1 MLWSLTRQHTQSE
14 QTCIP
19 SHTQMGS
26 LDTAGPSQFGPDSQ
40 QPSSNGFGGFPLPSS
55 SSPFFDAQQT
65 SMADIFPSQ
74 SAALLQPATS
84 QAPSNSISHWPSASG
99 TASGTL
105 PHQFSDQDRMLQV
118 CRCDICLFCFCCV
131 VHFLIIDTQCTQ
143 IHKQLVMN
151 EAHVCSL

>member
-1 MLWSLTRQHTQSE
+1 MIMHDLSPSIHALVIEQAAMHALVIEQCHT
-14 QTCIP
+14 P
-19 SHTQMGS
+19 MGS
-26 LDTAGPSQFGPDSQ
+26 LDPAGPSQFGPDSQ

-84 QAPSNSISHWPSASG
+84 QAPSNSISLWPSASG
-99 TASGTL
+99 TASGSL

-118 CRCDICLFCFCCV
+118 CTYDIV
-131 VHFLIIDTQCTQ
+131 
-143 IHKQLVMN
+143 N
-151 EAHVCSL
+151 AHP